1 MNTRNLHYFPVNLA
15 LMLVFSLMCALPFTS
30 FYFFGVEKSQ
40 PVLGTKSTVVN
51 NVTLNQQSQINLVE
65 FSYSLLPF
73 EEKQI
78 GVSGTKVYLKQGYE
92 GVQFKVVGNV
102 LYIKNLGP
110 HSYIV
115 EGIVF

>member
-73 EEKQI
+73 EEFPK
-78 GVSGTKVYLKQGYE
+78 
-92 GVQFKVVGNV
+92 GNFWYFIPCTPLIPFSLNIV
-102 LYIKNLGP
+102 LRLG
-110 HSYIV
+110 SKI
-115 EGIVF
+115 